1 LLATELPA
9 GYRYTTRQLA
19 TEWEDALL
27 AQRQLQEDYARFVQA
42 QSPLLSQAEREAIEQ
57 LAQNIPALWHA
68 PTTTMAERKE
78 IVRQIIQRIIVAG
91 EGRSER
97 LQITIE
103 WVGGGRTAGLTTR
116 PISHIAHL
124 SDYPRLCERIRT
136 LAHEGHTITQMT
148 ALLAHQ
154 GFRSPKHARPFSRQS
169 VIELMRRLG
178 VHQPRRHRRP
188 LLQEHEWWLADL
200 ERELGKSNSTLHQWR
215 KRGWLHTRWHDHS
228 KRWVAWAD
236 AAELQRLKQRSALP
250 AGEVSRQ
257 MWLDAQR
264 SHPTGVPPVTAV
276 A

>member
-1 LLATELPA
+1 VA
-9 GYRYTTRQLA
+9 RQLA
-19 TEWEDALL
+19 KEWEGALL
-27 AQRQLQEDYARFVQA
+27 AHRQLQEDYTRLVQA
-42 QSPLLSQAEREAIEQ
+42 QPPLLSQAEREAIAQ

-78 IVRQIIQRIIVAG
+78 LVRQIIQRVIVAG

-97 LQITIE
+97 LQMTIE
-103 WVGGGRTAGLTTR
+103 WVGGGRTTGLTTR

-136 LAHEGHTITQMT
+136 LAHEGCNSTQIT
-148 ALLAHQ
+148 ALLAHE

-178 VHQPRRHRRP
+178 VQPPRRHRRP
-188 LLQEHEWWLADL
+188 PLQEHEWWLSDL

-215 KRGWLHTRWHDHS
+215 KRGWLQARWHEHS

-236 AAELQRLKQRSALP
+236 EAELQRLKERGALP
-250 AGEVSRQ
+250 AGEMSRQ

-264 SHPTGVPPVTAV
+264 AQPTVVPSLMKVS
-276 A
+276 